1 MLKLTVIKWSE
12 IWYFN
17 LFNNL
22 FILSN
27 HSMPLPSP
35 VTGEAWFIQKLWV
48 SEWVW
53 TIGLLRIKKSKDLCD
68 FTYDSTIIL
77 FEEYL
82 YLINRINQKHLPRTK
97 MNNSIQR
104 MLNFC
109 ALLPYTL
116 LSFCFIFVVSIQFR
130 SAGRWLLL
138 LSKYYS
144 WLC

>member
-1 MLKLTVIKWSE
+1 MKSDILIFLIICLFYQIIQCPSHHQLQEKLDSYKNYESAYGCE
-12 IWYFN
+12 
-17 LFNNL
+17 
-22 FILSN
+22 
-27 HSMPLPSP
+27 
-35 VTGEAWFIQKLWV
+35 LWV
-48 SEWVW
+48 YQGYRNPRIFV
-53 TIGLLRIKKSKDLCD
+53 ILAMVVQLQLLQQ
-68 FTYDSTIIL
+68 
-77 FEEYL
+77 YL
-82 YLINRINQKHLPRTK
+82 SIINRINQKHLPRTK
-97 MNNSIQR
+97 LYNSIQR